1 MDRFS
6 RSEIPLKDFYE
17 YDDIRSNPGNHMPKP
32 GEFPFTRGRRAK
44 SQPVGSWIHRE
55 LSGEG
60 DPTKSNE
67 QIRYLIDQGQK
78 GIDIIGDAAT
88 QGYMD
93 PDHPLVIHSVGT
105 QGVSACCREDYLK
118 LYKDIPLDSISV
130 STSMPPLFSLVGLYH
145 AAKVANI
152 PIEKL
157 RGSLLQA
164 PLYTEDCGYASNL
177 PIELRIRLA
186 ADTMEFCT
194 LHMPKYHSYLE
205 DTYFFSESGLITAV
219 EEIALGFV
227 QIRLLVRE
235 MLRRGHDIDSF
246 APRIAILVNCSMDF
260 FEEIA
265 KIRATR
271 HLFARLM
278 KEEFGAKDPRSCSV
292 VITCHT
298 SGISLTAQQ
307 PVNNIIRGSIQALAL
322 VLSGVHAIEIS
333 AFDEAYRTPSPESH
347 MVGLRTQQVI
357 ELETGVTNVLDPLG
371 GSYYL
376 EHLTG
381 ELEKRIWEMVEDIE
395 AKGDPADLSKSGFF
409 KGIFQNAMER
419 YSSRV
424 NNGDLKVVGLNVHQ
438 MPPEQD
444 TLLKEVSEQ
453 KIEPYYE
460 RIKEIKELKASR
472 NKDDLKKALRKLYV
486 HAVSPDANLVTTTIE
501 AMEANATAEEITGTL
516 RMAYGGPYDYH
527 GLVNPP
533 VEGVED

>member
-1 MDRFS
+1 MGSS
-6 RSEIPLKDFYE
+6 RSGIPLQDFYN
-17 YDDIRSNPGNHMPKP
+17 YDDVQNDFVKNIPKP
-32 GEFPFTRGRRAK
+32 GEYPFTRGHRSKA
-44 SQPVGSWIHRE
+44 QPVGAWIHRE

-60 DPTKSNE
+60 GPVKSNE
-67 QIRYLIDQGQK
+67 QLKYLIEQGQK
-78 GIDIIGDAAT
+78 GIDVIGDAAT
-88 QGYMD
+88 QGWMD
-93 PDHPLVIHSVGT
+93 PDHPLVVHSVGT
-105 QGVSACCREDYLK
+105 QGVSACCRDDYLK
-118 LYKDIPLDSISV
+118 LYKDIPLDAISIS
-130 STSMPPLFSLVGLYH
+130 TSLPPLFSLVGLVH
-145 AAKVANI
+145 AANEANV

-157 RGSLLQA
+157 RGSLIQA
-164 PLYTEDCGYASNL
+164 PLYTEDCGYACNL

-186 ADTMEFCT
+186 TDTMEFCT

-205 DTYFFSESGLITAV
+205 DTYFFSESGLVTAV

-235 MLRRGHDIDSF
+235 MLKRGHDIDSF
-246 APRIAILVNCSMDF
+246 APRIAILVNCGMDF

-278 KEEFGAKDPRSCSV
+278 KEEFGAKDSRSLSV
-292 VITCHT
+292 VIACHT

-357 ELETGVTNVLDPLG
+357 ELETGVTKVLDPLG

-376 EHLTG
+376 ENLTKN
-381 ELEKRIWEMVEDIE
+381 LEEKIWEMVEEIE
-395 AKGDPADLSKSGFF
+395 DKGDPAVLSENGFF

-419 YSSRV
+419 YSNQIKS
-424 NNGDLKVVGLNVHQ
+424 GDLSVVGLNVLQ
-438 MPPEQD
+438 IPPEED

-460 RIKEIKELKASR
+460 RIKEIEEMKNSR
-472 NKDDLKKALRKLYV
+472 NKNNLKKALRKLYT
-486 HAVSPDANLVTTTIE
+486 HAQSPDANLVAATIE
-501 AMEANATAEEITGTL
+501 AMAANATAGEITGTL

-527 GLVNPP
+527 GLVKPP
-533 VEGVED
+533 VEGVDK